1 MIEGIMSAF
10 ELVTLLMST
19 RLMEPTTVS
28 GLGPR
33 SRAPSRRNNG
43 AVFTLRIAIPVKV
56 LSSTIAQPTLSSAT
70 PRQLSTTQF
79 EIVTF

>member
-1 MIEGIMSAF
+1 
-10 ELVTLLMST
+10 
-19 RLMEPTTVS
+19 
-28 GLGPR
+28 
-33 SRAPSRRNNG
+33 
-43 AVFTLRIAIPVKV
+43 VFTLRIAIPVKV